1 MRRSTAILLL
11 LTTLLASCR
20 RDRVEESPQHRAARE
35 VVVSWNKILLD
46 LERYTPGYR
55 PPVSARMFAY
65 MGMAAYEAALPAMVT
80 DHISVADYCPGYVA
94 PPMPARADFDLP
106 GSLNAAYAQ
115 CARHFFSTAPQH
127 MQLKMSQ
134 LEAEFAQRESS
145 EAIGPEMR
153 ALSVAY
159 GRSVA
164 DAVWQWSRTD
174 SLGNDANLYNYD
186 RAYQAPQCPG
196 CWQPDEMHSTPA
208 LTPHWG
214 KVRQFWIARND
225 IKVQP
230 PAPYDTSPGSAF
242 YTEAMEV
249 FTVSQPLSR
258 ENRWIAEFWS
268 DDVPGLTVTPVGRWI
283 SITNQAV
290 AQSEPPFPKVIELYL
305 RIGWAMHDAGVVCW
319 RGKYLYNLERPQT
332 YISRCIQPGWK
343 PLHDNPSFPSY
354 PSGHSAFG
362 AAAAEILG
370 ACLGN
375 EYELTDRTH
384 IDRKEFAGTPR
395 TFRSFA
401 EMARE
406 NAFSRVALGVHYR
419 MDCEEGL
426 RVGHLVGQSL
436 LRMELTRTAVRL

>member
-1 MRRSTAILLL
+1 MRRSITFFLL
-11 LTTLLASCR
+11 LTILLAACR
-20 RDRVEESPQHRAARE
+20 SDRVEESRDFQAARE
-35 VVVSWNKILLD
+35 VVLGWNKILLD

-65 MGMAAYEAALPAMVT
+65 MGMAAYEAALPAMAS
-80 DHISVADYCPGYVA
+80 DHVSVANYCPGYVA
-94 PPMPARADFDLP
+94 PPLPARVEFDLP

-115 CARHFFSTAPQH
+115 CARHFFSTAPQQ

-134 LEAEFAQRESS
+134 LETEFAQRLSS
-145 EAIGPEMR
+145 DQISPEMR
-153 ALSVAY
+153 AISVAY

-186 RAYQAPQCPG
+186 RSYQAPQCAG
-196 CWQPDEMHSTPA
+196 CWQPDDMHSTPA

-214 KVRQFWIARND
+214 GVRQFWIKPND
-225 IKVQP
+225 IRVKA
-230 PAPYDTSPGSAF
+230 PAPYDSSPGSVF
-242 YTEAMEV
+242 YPEAMEV
-249 FTVSQPLSR
+249 FSVSQPLSK
-258 ENRWIAEFWS
+258 ENRWNAEFWS

-283 SITNQAV
+283 SIANQAV
-290 AQSEPPFPKVIELYL
+290 EQSEPEFPKTIELYL
-305 RIGWAMHDAGVVCW
+305 RIGWAMNDAGVVCW
-319 RGKYLYNLERPQT
+319 RGKYVYNLERPQT
-332 YISRCIQPGWK
+332 YISRCIQPGWR

-362 AAAAEILG
+362 AAASEILG
-370 ACLGN
+370 ASLG
-375 EYELTDRTH
+375 YDFQLTDRTH
-384 IDRKEFAGTPR
+384 IDRKEFAGAPR
-395 TFRSFA
+395 TFQSFA

-426 RVGHLVGQSL
+426 RVGRMVGQSL
-436 LRMELTRTAVRL
+436 LHMELTRTEVRL